1 MTVYHARS
9 HDDAAELRR
18 LANHARECA
27 TRAMGAGDLPGAA
40 EWLRQAEGGEEMADR
55 VDARAEAAAYR
66 QQAANHRAVGHMA
79 AADECERKAV
89 ECDERARLKTR
100 EVA

>member
-1 MTVYHARS
+1 MTAYHARS

-40 EWLRQAEGGEEMADR
+40 E
-55 VDARAEAAAYR
+55 
-66 QQAANHRAVGHMA
+66 
-79 AADECERKAV
+79 
-89 ECDERARLKTR
+89 
-100 EVA
+100 